1 MTRKLTNAEVEII
14 QSVIRARSRHWVGVG
29 PQELEDMQSMAWV
42 TVLER
47 MGRFDEK
54 RCKLRTYVDHC
65 VQSAFMDW
73 YRKYYKPRGG
83 KSEDRDHTRALL
95 NQHIATI
102 NQGGDHNVDDLVLIS
117 QLTYSLSEKDQ
128 HVVGLYISG
137 LTLKDI
143 GKVLKVTESRV
154 SQIVGDIIKRMR
166 QYDANETAEDSK
178 S

>member
-1 MTRKLTNAEVEII
+1 MTKKLTDSEVAII
-14 QSVIRARSRHWVGVG
+14 QAVIGARSRHWVGVG

-73 YRKYYKPRGG
+73 YRKYYKPRGS
-83 KSEDRDHTRALL
+83 KNEDRGHTRAVF
-95 NQHIATI
+95 NQHIASI
-102 NQGGDHNVDDLVLIS
+102 NQGSECRLDDLVLIN
-117 QLTYSLSEKDQ
+117 QLTSNLSEKDQ
-128 HVVGLYISG
+128 HIVGLYISG

-143 GKVLKVTESRV
+143 GKALKVTESRV
-154 SQIVGDIIKRMR
+154 SQLMGGIIERMR
-166 QYDANETAEDSK
+166 QYDTNQTAEDS
-178 S
+178 